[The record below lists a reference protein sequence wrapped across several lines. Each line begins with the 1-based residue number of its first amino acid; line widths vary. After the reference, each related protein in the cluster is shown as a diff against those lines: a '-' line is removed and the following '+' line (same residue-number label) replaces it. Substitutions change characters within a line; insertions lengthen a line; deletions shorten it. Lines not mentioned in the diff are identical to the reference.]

1 MKLLLRLGIAAI
13 ALFSLLIA
21 WQEHD
26 QGRAGFL
33 EVEPAGFSHPSSSS
47 NAPVS
52 IPIERVAHRMEG
64 LNGFAWNYAYDLR
77 LKDNKLVVSV
87 GINLIPARGV
97 TRPEIERVEPFW
109 EKGIEQIW
117 SEKFALET
125 ISEQRYPVV
134 VDVSFKGPEFHHDV
148 IVRPGSGGTDEL
160 NWNIL
165 DNPKRVAHEFG
176 HMIGLFDEYER
187 GALAPQNAVIDS
199 GSIMTSNPGEG
210 AMARERHFEPFRR
223 WFIGKTMMS
232 NVRIIHEKA
241 NHE

>member
-1 MKLLLRLGIAAI
+1 
-13 ALFSLLIA
+13 
-21 WQEHD
+21 
-26 QGRAGFL
+26 
-33 EVEPAGFSHPSSSS
+33 
-47 NAPVS
+47 
-52 IPIERVAHRMEG
+52 MEA
-64 LNGFAWNYAYDLR
+64 LNGFAWYYGYDIR
-77 LKDNKLVVSV
+77 LKDNELVVSV

-97 TRPEIERVEPFW
+97 TRPEIERVKPFW
-109 EKGIEQIW
+109 EEGIEQIW

-125 ISEQRYPVV
+125 ISGQRYPVV

-148 IVRPGSGGTDEL
+148 IVRPGSGGGTDEL

-165 DNPKRVAHEFG
+165 DSPERVAHEFG

-199 GSIMTSNPGEG
+199 GSIMTSNPGKG
-210 AMARERHFEPFRR
+210 AMTHARHYEPFRR
-223 WFIGKTMMS
+223 WFVGKTMMS